1 MAENKT
7 RAAAKGEAPSSEKLE
22 ELLSKAESCVEEI
35 GKEGQS
41 LEDAF
46 SNYEE
51 GIRLIRQCSRI
62 IDGIEKQM
70 KVLQEEDLQP
80 ECSGQSGE
88 SEEK

>member
-1 MAENKT
+1 MAEKKT

-62 IDGIEKQM
+62 YSRNAAGS
-70 KVLQEEDLQP
+70 P
-80 ECSGQSGE
+80 ERAKRNDRAGNRPQG
-88 SEEK
+88 